1 MLQYMKK
8 VAGEHR
14 RESSGKLDR
23 GYLKKIGG
31 YGTVS
36 PVHPSASPGLREHQ
50 P

>member
-23 GYLKKIGG
+23 VYLKKIGG
-31 YGTVS
+31 Y
-36 PVHPSASPGLREHQ
+36 HQEKPSAIISIIY
-50 P
+50 